1 MSTSGIQNSNDT
13 TAVLEM
19 VLMSAS
25 FLIILLHKDCSFQFK
40 RLWIQGW
47 YKYIPNA
54 RHFTGLKKLS
64 LQLLLGV
71 LQWLHQCT
79 YVTDV
84 VSQHSEMGPSSP
96 SLKSVPDRRQD
107 EELLQHQTISSFKN
121 SGNCKRM
128 AQGMLDIPAQYL
140 TESK

>member
-25 FLIILLHKDCSFQFK
+25 FITHSFTQGLQLSILKTVNTRLIKVRTERKTLHRPQK
-40 RLWIQGW
+40 I
-47 YKYIPNA
+47 
-54 RHFTGLKKLS
+54 S
-64 LQLLLGV
+64 LQLLLQV
-71 LQWLHQCT
+71 LQWLHQRT

-107 EELLQHQTISSFKN
+107 EDT
-121 SGNCKRM
+121 
-128 AQGMLDIPAQYL
+128 L
-140 TESK
+140 TAPKH